1 MLFAFQIV
9 NAQTTLNVTRCV
21 PTLDGVILSGEYTST
36 ALVTL
41 IGITLCAIEG
51 GNFFYLAAT
60 WQDSTESI
68 NIILWYNCSIT
79 GFTNWYSKNAKSKP
93 NSLIY

>member
-41 IGITLCAIEG
+41 IGVTLCAMQG
-51 GNFFYLAAT
+51 GFFFYLAAT
-60 WQDSTESI
+60 WQDSTK
-68 NIILWYNCSIT
+68 NRNKILWYNSSIT
-79 GFTNWYSKNAKSKP
+79 GFTNWYSKKAESRP